1 MSNGDEFLIREK
13 LKLIIAATE
22 MIRFQKLLAAM
33 GKSPFGGVI
42 PRPGDPEAMAFY
54 KLIYE
59 PLSEIH
65 ELETYRAKHIR
76 IDPHDWQMAKKMLDE
91 SLGAID
97 KI

>member
-1 MSNGDEFLIREK
+1 M
-13 LKLIIAATE
+13 IIAATE
-22 MIRFQKLLAAM
+22 MIRFHKLLAIM

-42 PRPGDPEAMAFY
+42 PKPGDPEAMVFY

-59 PLSEIH
+59 PLNEIH

-76 IDPHDWQMAKKMLDE
+76 IDPHDWQMAKKMLEE
-91 SLGAID
+91 SIKTMD